1 MHTRLLSQPML
12 TMTTLCERASRYLDA
27 TKSSIPFTVD
37 KMDNGAC
44 EAYGAW
50 PERLYVVLDGKIAFK
65 AGKGPRGYK
74 PAEVREWITGWQA
87 TQAKK

>member
-1 MHTRLLSQPML
+1 
-12 TMTTLCERASRYLDA
+12 
-27 TKSSIPFTVD
+27 
-37 KMDNGAC
+37 MDNGAC